1 MVLPLIGPK
10 ERLKKVI
17 KELRAEGV
25 RPDPISIRG
34 RTADNKNIAWTIV
47 SRDELAGRGA
57 TGRGS
62 SFNTGIQLRRSAVAP
77 PLWGVATIVD
87 AGGARTSC
95 ACLLTIEPPL

>member
-57 TGRGS
+57 TGRG
-62 SFNTGIQLRRSAVAP
+62 GRAAARRPGEGAAL
-77 PLWGVATIVD
+77 PLG
-87 AGGARTSC
+87 
-95 ACLLTIEPPL
+95 